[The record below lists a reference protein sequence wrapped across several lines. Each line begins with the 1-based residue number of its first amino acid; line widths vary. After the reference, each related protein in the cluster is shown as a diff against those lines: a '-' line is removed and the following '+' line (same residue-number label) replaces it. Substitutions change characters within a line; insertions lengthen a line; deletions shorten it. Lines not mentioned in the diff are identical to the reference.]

1 LKDDL
6 DTPEF
11 FAQIFKNLES
21 KDKNV
26 LYTLRVLLEK
36 LGFSFEKEGEE
47 IVLRRLISIREMAR
61 KERNYELADKIREV
75 LKLAGVEIMDT
86 PEGTKFRIG

>member
-1 LKDDL
+1 
-6 DTPEF
+6 
-11 FAQIFKNLES
+11 
-21 KDKNV
+21 
-26 LYTLRVLLEK
+26 
-36 LGFSFEKEGEE
+36 
-47 IVLRRLISIREMAR
+47 MAR